1 MFALFQRI
9 LLVLPL
15 AALIAAANAQAAP
28 GPIVLDGSQRFA
40 AAWPAVTLLADPSGV
55 MTRDEVRARKDEFAA
70 PDSPWANLGVRRDPV
85 WLKIPVSV
93 PAGGPSRWMLSI
105 DYPSIDRI
113 ELFVEGGAQPDRP
126 TSMGRQLP
134 FSLRPWPSSGHATEL
149 DLAPG
154 KTYELLL
161 RVQTTSTM
169 IVPITLSTPEAFHFR
184 EVRDHLLQGL
194 MAGAGLCLLLYSL
207 SQWVGLRDPM
217 FLHYALTLAGTTLFF
232 ISYFGL
238 GAQHLWGDNG
248 WLTEHAP
255 PLTVLLGGL
264 LGGFLFIDRA
274 LGVRD
279 IQPRISL
286 ALRLGA
292 ATSAV
297 LGLLYAADL
306 VDYRFAQLGATALG
320 PLPMLLTIPVAWA
333 RARGGDRIGWY
344 MLLGW
349 GVYGLGTLIMV
360 GLLRGLVAADYLTL
374 HAFQFGSIFEMLMWL
389 GVLSL
394 RTEALR
400 AAAHRAQVERDALHS
415 LAHSDPLTGLPNRRG
430 LNDALARALPACSAD
445 RIAAVYLLDLDGFK
459 PINDR
464 LGHEGG
470 DEVLVGVARRLKSSL
485 RASDVVTRLG
495 GDEFVVLATG
505 LPGETEARALGQ
517 KLLNA
522 FAKPFEAAGH
532 QCQVGVTIGYA
543 LAPFDGHD
551 PLDLLK
557 RADAAM
563 YAGKESGRNCV
574 QRGGASVVMTTASS

>member
-1 MFALFQRI
+1 MFALFRRI
-9 LLVLPL
+9 LLVAPFV
-15 AALIAAANAQAAP
+15 ALIAANVLAAP
-28 GPIVLDGSQRFA
+28 DRIVLDASRGGLE
-40 AAWPAVTLLADPSGV
+40 AWPAVTILADPAG
-55 MTRDEVRARKDEFAA
+55 TLTADEARGREDDFVAPAA
-70 PDSPWANLGVRRDPV
+70 PRANLGARREPL

-105 DYPSIDRI
+105 DYASIDRI
-113 ELFVEGGAQPDRP
+113 ELFVDGGAQPDRRI
-126 TSMGRQLP
+126 SLGRQLP
-134 FSLRPWPSSGHATEL
+134 YSQRPWPSSAHAAEL
-149 DLAPG
+149 DLVPG
-154 KTYELLL
+154 KSHDLLL

-169 IVPITLSTPEAFHFR
+169 VLPITLSTPEAFHAR
-184 EVRDHLLQGL
+184 EVRDHLVQGL
-194 MAGAGLCLLLYSL
+194 MAGAALCLLLYSL

-232 ISYFGL
+232 ITYFGL
-238 GAQHLWGDNG
+238 GPPHLWGDNV

-274 LGVRD
+274 LQVRE
-279 IQPRISL
+279 IRPRISQ

-292 ATSAV
+292 ATSSV

-306 VDYRFAQLGATALG
+306 VDYRFAQLGATVLG
-320 PLPMLLTIPVAWA
+320 PLPMLLAIPVAWA
-333 RARGGDRIGWY
+333 RMRGGDRIGRY

-349 GVYGLGTLIMV
+349 GVYGVGTLTMA
-360 GLLRGLVAADYLTL
+360 GLLRGLVAADYWTL
-374 HAFQFGSIFEMLMWL
+374 HAFQFGAMFEMLMWM

-394 RTEALR
+394 RTDALR
-400 AAAHRAQVERDALHS
+400 AAAQRAQLERDALHS

-430 LNDALARALPACSAD
+430 LSDALARALKACSVD
-445 RIAAVYLLDLDGFK
+445 RIAAIYLLDLDGFK

-470 DEVLVGVARRLKSSL
+470 DEVLVGVARRLKASL
-485 RASDVVTRLG
+485 RGSDVVARLG

-505 LPGETEARALGQ
+505 LPGEAEARALGQ
-517 KLLNA
+517 KLLGV
-522 FAKPFEAAGH
+522 FGKPFEAAHH
-532 QCQVGVTIGYA
+532 QCRVGATIGYA
-543 LAPFDGHD
+543 LAPLDGHEA
-551 PLDLLK
+551 LELLK

-574 QRGGASVVMTTASS
+574 QRGGASLVMTAAQS